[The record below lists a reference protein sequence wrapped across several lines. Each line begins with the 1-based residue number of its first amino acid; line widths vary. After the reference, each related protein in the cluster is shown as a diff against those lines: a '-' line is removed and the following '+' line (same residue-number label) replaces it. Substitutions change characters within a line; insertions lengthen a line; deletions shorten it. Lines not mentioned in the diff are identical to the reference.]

1 MPEMIN
7 RMALFA
13 LLTATFLQALDLT
26 IATIALPAIEQS
38 FGLDVET
45 GGWILTSYIVAAAL
59 MTPVGGALSSAMG
72 RRNALLL
79 AIGGLTIA
87 SLACGA
93 AGNFA
98 SLIVA
103 RLAQGASAGIILPL
117 VQATLFDMMPKA
129 DHGRAMSY
137 FGAAAVVGPVIGP
150 SVGGILVDLLGWRW
164 VFFINLPIGLL
175 ALAAAPK

>member
-1 MPEMIN
+1 MPGMIN

-26 IATIALPAIEQS
+26 IATIALPAIEQN

-45 GGWILTSYIVAAAL
+45 GGWILTRYIVAAAL
-59 MTPVGGALSSAMG
+59 MTPVGG
-72 RRNALLL
+72 
-79 AIGGLTIA
+79 GLTVA
-87 SLACGA
+87 SLACGV

-129 DHGRAMSY
+129 DH
-137 FGAAAVVGPVIGP
+137 
-150 SVGGILVDLLGWRW
+150 
-164 VFFINLPIGLL
+164 
-175 ALAAAPK
+175 